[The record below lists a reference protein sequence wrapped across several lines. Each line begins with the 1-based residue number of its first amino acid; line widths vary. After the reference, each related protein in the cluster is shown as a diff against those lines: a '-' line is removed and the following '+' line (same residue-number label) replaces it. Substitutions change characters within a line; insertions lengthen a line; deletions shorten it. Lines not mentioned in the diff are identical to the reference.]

1 MSLIMVFHLY
11 SKVSEG
17 FRKSQSDIG
26 YKSAWAWQLPL
37 TYFGRLEKAA
47 LAADA
52 REKLSVPDQRSPK
65 FLARDTRGAISEVEL
80 QSTTQRARAAS
91 KISQAPWQPLIRC
104 RPGFLI
110 TCPESTKREESL
122 MNTPKNALEKL
133 LTQERSRGIC
143 IGQSFSLGDLP
154 PRHIGHK
161 TLVRYRTLIDT

>member
-1 MSLIMVFHLY
+1 MVYHLTP
-11 SKVSEG
+11 KPPRG

-26 YKSAWAWQLPL
+26 YIIAWAWQLPL
-37 TYFGRLEKAA
+37 TCFGRLKKAA
-47 LAADA
+47 LAAEA

-65 FLARDTRGAISEVEL
+65 FLARDTRGASSEVEL
-80 QSTTQRARAAS
+80 QSTTQRAGAAS
-91 KISQAPWQPLIRC
+91 NISQAPWQPLIRC

-110 TCPESTKREESL
+110 TCPESTKREESW

-133 LTQERSRGIC
+133 LTHERSRGIC

-161 TLVRYRTLIDT
+161 TLVHYRTLIDA

>member
-26 YKSAWAWQLPL
+26 YIITWAWQLPL

-65 FLARDTRGAISEVEL
+65 FLARDTRGAYDKSAVHN
-80 QSTTQRARAAS
+80 AKS
-91 KISQAPWQPLIRC
+91 KGSFQNPQAPWQHLIRC
-104 RPGFLI
+104 RPGFLK
-110 TCPESTKREESL
+110 THSAKR
-122 MNTPKNALEKL
+122 A
-133 LTQERSRGIC
+133 
-143 IGQSFSLGDLP
+143 
-154 PRHIGHK
+154 
-161 TLVRYRTLIDT
+161 